1 MEEIL
6 KLIKNNE
13 VPGIEYKDVKV
24 QPMFLLD
31 LNDLSEL
38 ITKVTGLQNES
49 DVLHL
54 VEEKT
59 LCSESVARK
68 NHCLQCITFYD
79 KELISVELIRTIK
92 KETKNG
98 K

>member
-6 KLIKNNE
+6 KLIINNE
-13 VPGIEYKDVKV
+13 IPEIEYKDVKV

-38 ITKVTGLQNES
+38 ITKIAGLQNES
-49 DVLHL
+49 NVTHL

-59 LCSESVARK
+59 LCSESIAKK
-68 NHCLQCITFYD
+68 NHCLQCLEFYN

-92 KETKNG
+92 KETNG